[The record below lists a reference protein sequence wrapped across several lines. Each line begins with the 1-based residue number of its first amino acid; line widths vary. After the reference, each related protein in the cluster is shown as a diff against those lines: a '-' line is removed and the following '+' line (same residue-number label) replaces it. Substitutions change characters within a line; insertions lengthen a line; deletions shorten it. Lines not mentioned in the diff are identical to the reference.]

1 MVQFFSSCGPLR
13 RHPHLAT
20 ISKHVL
26 AVAPHLMEGMPRSA
40 RGCPGTEADV
50 EAQLPRVIKVI
61 LDHHPFLSTVPF
73 FIMFTYY

>member
-1 MVQFFSSCGPLR
+1 
-13 RHPHLAT
+13 
-20 ISKHVL
+20 
-26 AVAPHLMEGMPRSA
+26 MEGMPRSA